1 MAIQSETGMS
11 DETKE
16 ELLQAL
22 ESAANFLRGMC
33 FDPRLTGDI
42 RSACIAKAT
51 EIDEIVE
58 RHLDP

>member
-1 MAIQSETGMS
+1 MN

-22 ESAANFLRGMC
+22 ESAANFLRGMS
-33 FDPRLTGDI
+33 FDPRLVGDI
-42 RSACIAKAT
+42 PSACIAKAT